1 MTVATLQSVNTAWK
15 KFRLGEILTLI
26 NGRAYGKSEERT
38 EGTPVL
44 RIQNLNGGERWFY
57 SDLNLP
63 ANKYCDN
70 GDLLFAWSATFGP
83 YIWWGSKVIYHYHI
97 WKIECGPLLDK
108 KFAFYLLQH
117 ITQRVKSAGRGISML
132 HMTKS
137 GMEDWEV
144 EIPPLPEQRRIAGI
158 LDQAV
163 ALRRLRRRSLVRI
176 NHLINAAVER
186 SEQRSGSATL
196 PLPKAFW
203 FQEGPGVRN
212 WQFVDEGVKLLN
224 VSNVTKDGRLEPER
238 SKNRVSFAEA
248 SGKYAHFLVDA
259 GDLIMPCSGIP
270 IAKDG
275 FLETRAAFAEP
286 EHLPLCM
293 NTSTIRFKALRN
305 DLDLVF
311 LRGWLQTIEFRRQIT
326 RLVTGSAQKN
336 FGPSHLK
343 QLSVTLPS
351 EESIKLLGEEMEA
364 IEVNRLEAVKSMAA
378 MDCLFTSLQHRAFR
392 GEL

>member
-117 ITQRVKSAGRGISML
+117 ITKRVKSAGRGISML

-144 EIPPLPEQRRIAGI
+144 AIPPLPEQRRIAGI
-158 LDQAV
+158 LDQAD
-163 ALRRLRRRSLVRI
+163 ALRRLRRQSLSRLSALGQAIFHEMFESEEAATWPTVPLVEVSRRITDGEHLTPKRCTSGFKLLSARNVRDGYVDYSNVDYVDQQEFERIAKRCRPQQGDVLISCSGSVGRVALIESNEPIVLVRSAALVIPDTDQIDPRYLSEYLRTQTMFRLMTKRANSSGQPNLFLNQIKELPIVLPPLARQKVFSRRFALAQCSLGSGLTSSNNSLNSLV
-176 NHLINAAVER
+176 
-186 SEQRSGSATL
+186 
-196 PLPKAFW
+196 
-203 FQEGPGVRN
+203 
-212 WQFVDEGVKLLN
+212 
-224 VSNVTKDGRLEPER
+224 
-238 SKNRVSFAEA
+238 
-248 SGKYAHFLVDA
+248 
-259 GDLIMPCSGIP
+259 
-270 IAKDG
+270 
-275 FLETRAAFAEP
+275 
-286 EHLPLCM
+286 
-293 NTSTIRFKALRN
+293 
-305 DLDLVF
+305 
-311 LRGWLQTIEFRRQIT
+311 
-326 RLVTGSAQKN
+326 
-336 FGPSHLK
+336 
-343 QLSVTLPS
+343 
-351 EESIKLLGEEMEA
+351 
-364 IEVNRLEAVKSMAA
+364 
-378 MDCLFTSLQHRAFR
+378 TSLQHRAFR